1 MITQTLKHLR
11 LWQKLGWL
19 VLAMAVPVVLV
30 GFFYLRLANA
40 QVSQARSELDGARY
54 LQALSGVEEE
64 TITHASRAFV
74 FLSGDVARKSE
85 VIAQQDEIERQ
96 IAGLDILDGG
106 IGRQLGVSDSW
117 QSVKSE
123 WQAVKGK
130 TLTQTAADSDAA
142 HAALTEHLQKLKEL
156 VGTRSGTSLDPD
168 FKTHALIQIAADYT
182 PKAVI
187 YASDM
192 RHYVVKAAA
201 KGYLGGD
208 DRTGVQIYEQ
218 RFHAQIDRAV
228 AEMAPL
234 PQDIRAQLSPALAA
248 LSAAAAEYDS
258 AVQSKLLAATNL
270 TATPAELYEAG
281 TPVNRALKKLS
292 ADSYAA
298 TVKALEDSLSGLSLH
313 RNVSAGISFAALAC
327 ALVLAWLVTRAMTEP
342 LTHAM
347 EVFAKIAA
355 GQYDN
360 QIETSGT
367 DETGQVL
374 KALDEM
380 QSKLRTQI
388 ATERSFAAENTRI
401 RQALDKASTSVVLA
415 DEHHQIIYVNE
426 TAKSSFA
433 RNAQEIKA
441 SLPDFDPARLRGSK
455 LESLSPDPARQRHL
469 LETLSGAEVQEQVL
483 GDFTFRTV
491 TNPVKGDRG
500 ERLGTVMEWSQRTQE
515 VRVEKE
521 LQNMLAAINSGALGK
536 RIDLAGKN
544 GFFEAMA
551 RGINQLADN
560 LTATVSKVKSAAAEI
575 HRGAEE
581 ISAGNTNLSLR
592 TEEQAASLE
601 ETASSMEEMT
611 TTVKQNA
618 DNAGQA
624 NQLALAAREQAEQ
637 GGMVVGQAV
646 QAMSGINDSARKIA
660 DIIGVID
667 EIAFQTNLLALNAAV
682 EAARAGEQ
690 GRGFAVVASEVRNL
704 AGRSATAAKEIKD
717 LIQDSVKKVSD
728 GSLLVTQ
735 SGQTLEQIVT
745 SVKKVSD
752 IVAEIA
758 AASREQS
765 LGIEQVGRA
774 VMQMDELTQQNAA
787 LVEQGTA
794 ASQNM
799 TTEATALN
807 QMMARYDL
815 TGVALANNDLGA
827 ESAPAF
833 VLSANTKKPS
843 GAAASNGAGGAVASA
858 AAAGK
863 SGARGG
869 TAPIIHNGRSGRD
882 GAPRPMGGTSPP
894 PMPIERRKADR
905 PWANR
910 TARGRAT
917 AAAPRP
923 EAAAAST
930 TGAPVLAE
938 AKDSSEWQEF

>member
-1 MITQTLKHLR
+1 MITQMLKRLK

-19 VLAMAVPVVLV
+19 VLAMAGPIALV
-30 GFFYLRLANA
+30 GFFYLRMVNS

-54 LQALSGVEEE
+54 LQALSGVEGE
-64 TITHASRAFV
+64 ILTHASRAFV
-74 FLSGDVARKSE
+74 FLSGDAARKSE
-85 VIAQQDEIERQ
+85 VTAQQEEVERQ
-96 IAGLDILDGG
+96 IAALDPLDAG
-106 IGRQLGVSDSW
+106 IGKELGVSDAW

-123 WQAVKGK
+123 WESVKGR
-130 TLTQTAADSDAA
+130 TLTQTAADNDSA
-142 HAALTEHLQKLKEL
+142 HTALTEHLQRLKEL
-156 VGTRSGTSLDPD
+156 VGARSRTSLDPNPP
-168 FKTHALIQIAADYT
+168 THALIQIAANYT
-182 PKAVI
+182 PKALI
-187 YASDM
+187 YANHM
-192 RHYVVKAAA
+192 RRYVVKAAA

-208 DRTGVQIYEQ
+208 DRMGVQIYKD
-218 RFHAQIDRAV
+218 RLHAEIERIHAAMQQLPERA
-228 AEMAPL
+228 
-234 PQDIRAQLSPALAA
+234 RASLLPALDAV
-248 LSAAAAEYDS
+248 SAAATEYDS
-258 AVQSKLLAATNL
+258 VVQSKLLAAANL
-270 TATPAELYEAG
+270 TVTAAELYDAG
-281 TPVNRALKKLS
+281 VPLNRAIKRLS
-292 ADSYAA
+292 IDSY
-298 TVKALEDSLSGLSLH
+298 TISVKALEDDFSALTLH
-313 RNVSAGISFAALAC
+313 RDVSAGISFLALAF
-327 ALVLAWLVTRAMTEP
+327 ALALAWMVTHSMIEP
-342 LTHAM
+342 LSRVM
-347 EVFAKIAA
+347 EVFGKISA
-355 GQYDN
+355 GHYDTH
-360 QIETSGT
+360 IDSHGG
-367 DETGQVL
+367 DEAGQVL
-374 KALDEM
+374 KALDDM

-388 ATERSFAAENTRI
+388 ETERAVAAENTRI
-401 RQALDKASTSVVLA
+401 RRALDKASTSVVLA
-415 DEHHQIIYVNE
+415 DESHQIIYVNE
-426 TAKSSFA
+426 TAKASFT

-441 SLPDFDPARLRGSK
+441 TLPDFDPARLRGSS
-455 LESLSPDPARQRHL
+455 LESLSPDPGRQRHL
-469 LETLSGAEVQEQVL
+469 LETLSRAEVQEHVF

-491 TNPVKGDRG
+491 VNPVVGDRG
-500 ERLGTVMEWSQRTQE
+500 ERLGTVMEWTQRTQE

-521 LQNMLAAINSGALGK
+521 LQSMLAAVNSGAVGK

-560 LTATVSKVKSAAAEI
+560 LTETVSKVKLAAAEI
-575 HRGAEE
+575 HRGAQE
-581 ISAGNTNLSLR
+581 ISAGNSNLSLR

-601 ETASSMEEMT
+601 ETASSMEQMT

-637 GGMVVGQAV
+637 GGMVVGKAV

-717 LIQDSVKKVSD
+717 LIQDSVRKVSD

-735 SGQTLEQIVT
+735 SGQTLEQIVI

-774 VMQMDELTQQNAA
+774 VMQMDQLTQQNAA

-799 TTEATALN
+799 TTEAAVLN
-807 QMMARYDL
+807 EMMGRYDL
-815 TGVALANNDLGA
+815 AGVAAADSGLGA
-827 ESAPAF
+827 STASTSASRPRD
-833 VLSANTKKPS
+833 T
-843 GAAASNGAGGAVASA
+843 
-858 AAAGK
+858 
-863 SGARGG
+863 
-869 TAPIIHNGRSGRD
+869 TARSGVGD
-882 GAPRPMGGTSPP
+882 SPGKARNESQP
-894 PMPIERRKADR
+894 VRIERRKANR

-910 TARGRAT
+910 TPRSQRP

-923 EAAAAST
+923 EAAAASA
-930 TGAPVLAE
+930 TGTPVVAG
-938 AKDSSEWQEF
+938 ATDSTEWQEF

>member
-1 MITQTLKHLR
+1 MITQMLNRLR

-19 VLAMAVPVVLV
+19 VLAMAVPVALV
-30 GFFYLRLANA
+30 GFFYLRLANS

-54 LQALSGVEEE
+54 LQALSVVEGE
-64 TITHASRAFV
+64 ILTHGSRAFV
-74 FLSGDVARKSE
+74 FLGGDANRKND
-85 VIAQQDEIERQ
+85 VIAQQAEVERQ
-96 IAGLDILDGG
+96 IAAFDAVNATLGK
-106 IGRQLGVSDSW
+106 QLGVLDTWESIKADW
-117 QSVKSE
+117 E
-123 WQAVKGK
+123 ELKGK
-130 TLTQTAADSDAA
+130 TLTQTVADNVAA
-142 HAALTEHLQKLKEL
+142 HAALGDRLRKFTAL
-156 VGTRSGTSLDPD
+156 VGERSTTSLDPD
-168 FKTHALIQIAADYT
+168 FDTNALILIASDFA
-182 PKAVI
+182 PQALI
-187 YASDM
+187 YAGDM

-208 DRTGVQIYEQ
+208 DRMGVLIYKD
-218 RFHAQIDRAV
+218 RFHAEIDRIVKALEQVPADTRSQLQPSLDAV
-228 AEMAPL
+228 AV
-234 PQDIRAQLSPALAA
+234 
-248 LSAAAAEYDS
+248 AAAAYDS
-258 AVQSKLLAATNL
+258 AVQTKLLAAANL
-270 TATPAELYEAG
+270 TATGAELYDAG
-281 TPVNRALKKLS
+281 APTTHAIKKLCD
-292 ADSYAA
+292 DSYAA
-298 TVKALEDSLSGLSLH
+298 AVNALEQRLTTLSLH
-313 RNVSAGISFAALAC
+313 RNVSAGISFLALTF
-327 ALVLAWLVTRAMTEP
+327 ALVLAWMVTRSMTEP
-342 LTHAM
+342 LTRAM
-347 EVFAKIAA
+347 DVFGKIAS
-355 GQYDN
+355 GNYDN
-360 QIETSGT
+360 RIETRGT

-374 KALDEM
+374 RALDEM
-380 QSKLRTQI
+380 QGKLRTQI
-388 ATERSFAAENTRI
+388 ETERAVARENTRI

-415 DEHHQIIYVNE
+415 DENQQIIYVNE
-426 TAKSSFA
+426 TARASFT
-433 RNAQEIKA
+433 RNAQEIRA
-441 SLPDFDPARLRGSK
+441 TLPNFDPTRLRGSS
-455 LESLSPDPARQRHL
+455 LDSLSPDPANQRRL
-469 LETLSGAEVQEQVL
+469 IENLKGAQVQEQVL

-491 TNPVKGDRG
+491 TNPVVSEKG
-500 ERLGTVMEWSQRTQE
+500 ERLGTVMEWTQRTQE

-521 LQNMLAAINSGALGK
+521 LQNMLAAINSGAVNK

-544 GFFEAMA
+544 GFFEAMS

-560 LTATVSKVKSAAAEI
+560 LTETVSKVKLAAAEI

-581 ISAGNTNLSLR
+581 ISAGNSNLSLR

-624 NQLALAAREQAEQ
+624 NQLALAARDQAEQ
-637 GGMVVGQAV
+637 GGMVVGKAV
-646 QAMSGINDSARKIA
+646 QAMSGINESARQIA

-717 LIQDSVKKVSD
+717 LIQDSVRKVGD

-735 SGQTLEQIVT
+735 SGQTLEQIVI

-799 TTEATALN
+799 TAEASALN
-807 QMMARYDL
+807 GMMARYDL
-815 TGVALANNDLGA
+815 AGHGMSSGSFG
-827 ESAPAF
+827 EPAPE
-833 VLSANTKKPS
+833 V
-843 GAAASNGAGGAVASA
+843 
-858 AAAGK
+858 AAAGAVK
-863 SGARGG
+863 QPA
-869 TAPIIHNGRSGRD
+869 TASSRV
-882 GAPRPMGGTSPP
+882 
-894 PMPIERRKADR
+894 ERRKANR

-910 TARGRAT
+910 TPPNRP

-923 EAAAAST
+923 ETAAASAT
-930 TGAPVLAE
+930 RGPVLAE
-938 AKDSSEWQEF
+938 VKDSNEWQEF